1 MSDGWVAM
9 QDGLVPRMAWMRF
22 TPPIA
27 PQPEPGAR
35 LLQGVAGS

>member
-1 MSDGWVAM
+1 M
-9 QDGLVPRMAWMRF
+9 QEGLVPSIAWMRF

-35 LLQGVAGS
+35 LLHDVPTS